1 MLHELAHILDRPTLY
16 EDRHGEDPDKLR
28 FETIVAAYGA
38 DQPPPPHLPAYWG
51 HGEAFI
57 RIVLHLSYRAKRIG
71 VEVPPSAMFVAH
83 RYGLSHTSDYQDD
96 LDDEPERCI
105 DLSFRDILTQAPPP
119 GFSQRWARDVAAY
132 NVRSSHFS
140 KEQVHERGTTI

>member
-51 HGEAFI
+51 HGEASI
-57 RIVLHLSYRAKRIG
+57 RIVLHLSYRAKRAG
-71 VEVPPSAMFVAH
+71 V
-83 RYGLSHTSDYQDD
+83 
-96 LDDEPERCI
+96 
-105 DLSFRDILTQAPPP
+105 
-119 GFSQRWARDVAAY
+119 DVAANSHSRVVVAAADASGHHRCVSACTLPGSLVKY
-132 NVRSSHFS
+132 NEPSSWRPGGS
-140 KEQVHERGTTI
+140 LLWMCEQTWPS